1 MCPRRQT
8 CRITNQNYFGA
19 WLQREDT
26 KCATHCDTLFSS
38 WWDINPTTED
48 VVFLEAS
55 RRNPLRPAAQQAAA
69 QLKATPL
76 PVAGQPRSC
85 SVQNRK
91 GSTMLP
97 LVSCQ
102 VSHLTGGEAHSNSS
116 TPYCCSPSSNIA
128 FEVTVPHRTCACISY
143 SLALLTNC
151 MKNTGASSSLSPVMA
166 RVTILLNSSS
176 SVLQA
181 PWLCCIL
188 V

>member
-8 CRITNQNYFGA
+8 CRITHQNYFGA

-26 KCATHCDTLFSS
+26 KCATHCDTLFLS

>member
-1 MCPRRQT
+1 MASERGHQMRYPLRYIVLVLVGHKSHHRRHV
-8 CRITNQNYFGA
+8 
-19 WLQREDT
+19 D
-26 KCATHCDTLFSS
+26 
-38 WWDINPTTED
+38 
-48 VVFLEAS
+48 FLEAS
-55 RRNPLRPAAQQAAA
+55 HRPCRPAAQQAAA

-76 PVAGQPRSC
+76 PMAGQQRSC
-85 SVQNRK
+85 SVQSRK
-91 GSTMLP
+91 GGTMLP
-97 LVSCQ
+97 LVSCHI
-102 VSHLTGGEAHSNSS
+102 SHLTGGEAHSNSS
-116 TPYCCSPSSNIA
+116 TPYCCSPSSNTA

-176 SVLQA
+176 SVPQA